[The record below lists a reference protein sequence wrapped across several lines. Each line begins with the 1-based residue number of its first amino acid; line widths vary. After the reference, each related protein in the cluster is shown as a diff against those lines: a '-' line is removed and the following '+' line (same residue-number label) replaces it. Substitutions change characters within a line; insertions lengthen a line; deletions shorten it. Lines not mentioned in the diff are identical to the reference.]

1 MIHLKRILRD
11 AMTTSVVGTLL
22 VVSLSTGCTAVDY
35 QQKRF
40 HGQSLMAAG
49 TYGAARHFFNEAESI
64 IPRRVGNLYDL
75 GTCSMMV
82 ARQRLAEKNDLAAK
96 RELNTAIAYYS
107 HALEVYPGHQPS
119 IEAKNIALELKG
131 QFDEA
136 LEHAEWTAQFVGPA
150 AKQYIFLAG
159 EHEERGDIDEAL
171 LRYKQAIA
179 MEPENA
185 DAHVAFAKFLLRT
198 NNESAAVHYLK
209 AAYRLNPTD
218 SWTLEQLSSRGAVP
232 VLDGATEPKP

>member
-1 MIHLKRILRD
+1 MIHLKRTLRD
-11 AMTTSVVGTLL
+11 AMTTIVFGMLL
-22 VVSLSTGCTAVDY
+22 AVSMSTGCTAVDY

-64 IPRRVGNLYDL
+64 RPRRVGNLYDL

-82 ARQRLAEKNDLAAK
+82 ARQRLAEKNELAAK
-96 RELNTAIAYYS
+96 RELSTAIAYYS
-107 HALEVYPGHQPS
+107 HAIEVYPGHQPS

-136 LEHAEWTAQFVGPA
+136 LQHAEWTAEFVGPA
-150 AKQYIFLAG
+150 AKQYVFLAG
-159 EHEERGDIDEAL
+159 EHEERGDIDGAL

-179 MEPENA
+179 MEPDNA

-198 NNESAAVHYLK
+198 DNESAAVHHLA
-209 AAYRLNPTD
+209 AAYRLDPTD
-218 SWTLEQLSSRGAVP
+218 SWTLGQLSSRGAVP
-232 VLDGATEPKP
+232 VLNGATEPKP

>member
-82 ARQRLAEKNDLAAK
+82 AKQRLAEKNDLAAK

-119 IEAKNIALELKG
+119 IEGKNIALELKG

-150 AKQYIFLAG
+150 ARQYIFLAG